1 MKKKCFII
9 MLLIPI
15 LIIIFIIF
23 FSSNKLKINLKNLI
37 NSNKYESVTLDHI
50 ITDSDKLYISFY
62 IENEYK
68 CLSDSLEIR
77 NTVKDYLKK
86 HDEYKIMR
94 VEIFLRTYAQNF
106 SITFANYD
114 EDSIGTNFE
123 NSYDI
128 NYGRFVC
135 NNRLSLS
142 DFKNIQGIE
151 EFEMLQFINLND
163 YSDVYALDS
172 IENLKYLIFSNHLN
186 DKIVTNYDYLVNKH
200 PHCKI
205 VIYDSEHIEQTVKHE
220 PYDIIIEEVSN
231 EK

>member
-1 MKKKCFII
+1 MRKKSVII
-9 MLLIPI
+9 IP
-15 LIIIFIIF
+15 LIIFIIIVLLVF
-23 FSSNKLKINLKNLI
+23 VSYDRLKIDLKNLI
-37 NSNKYESVTLDHI
+37 NNKYESVTLDCI
-50 ITDSDKLYISFY
+50 ITDSDKLHISFY
-62 IENEYK
+62 IKNEYE

-86 HDEYKIMR
+86 HDEYKNMC
-94 VEIFLRTYAQNF
+94 VEIFFQTYAQNF

-114 EDSIGTNFE
+114 EDSTGTNFE

-205 VIYDSEHIEQTVKHE
+205 EIHDSEHLEQTVKHE